1 MRTRHSFLLLV
12 LLSLL
17 PSCSQIGGLYSPGS
31 SGGLDYWGNRPGPQ
45 GFRTVIIDAGH
56 GGKDSGAVS
65 RFTGQK
71 EKDANLDFA
80 KRLRSELSGSFR
92 TVMMRSDDRFV
103 DLDDRVAFANRYPGA
118 ILVSLHFNAGSSSR
132 RGRKPTGGE
141 SIPTGWR
148 CAASGR

>member
-1 MRTRHSFLLLV
+1 MLIRFSPLLLG
-12 LLSLL
+12 LIAILG
-17 PSCSQIGGLYSPGS
+17 SCSPVGAPPSPGS
-31 SGGLDYWGNRPGPQ
+31 SGGLDYWGNRAGPK

-65 RFTGQK
+65 SFTGQK
-71 EKDANLDFA
+71 EKDANLDLA

-92 TVMMRSDDRFV
+92 PVMMRSDDRFV

-132 RGRKPTGGE
+132 RGPRPTGGGL
-141 SIPTGWR
+141 IPTGWR
-148 CAASGR
+148 CAASAR